1 MITKLQQRFIDEYL
15 SDPKRVASYAAERA
29 GYSPKSAKF
38 AGCRVLRKPEIQRA
52 IDEREAAIRRKLDA
66 AAEKAYVD
74 EAMVVSGI
82 LKSIEDARAAGVGA
96 WQMQA
101 IQRGYELLGRHLG
114 MFKDQVEIGLD
125 EQIIAQLEQG
135 RERARGIRNEEDQ
148 NEEEKPAEETPKP
161 N

>member
-1 MITKLQQRFIDEYL
+1 MQQRFIDEL
-15 SDPKRVASYAAERA
+15 LTDPRRNGKEAALRA
-29 GYSPKSAKF
+29 GYSEKSAKF
-38 AGCRVLRKPEIQRA
+38 AACRMLKKEEVKKALNEH
-52 IDEREAAIRRKLDA
+52 EAAIRRKLDA

-101 IQRGYELLGRHLG
+101 IQRGYEMLGRHLG

-125 EQIIAQLEQG
+125 EQIIAQLKQG
-135 RERARGIRNEEDQ
+135 RERARGLG
-148 NEEEKPAEETPKP
+148 NEEEADEEKAEKGEPKP